1 MFLSNKLAEN
11 LKSYRKAKNLS
22 QADLAELLKISAQS
36 ISKWEC
42 GNSTP
47 DVEKLCRLS
56 EIFNVSIDT
65 LVGHSA
71 EKKKMMIAVDGG
83 GTKTEFILFS
93 EDGVIIEHMKL
104 GACNPNAVGMDK
116 SVEILTSG
124 IDAFLN
130 TCPSVCGIYIG
141 SAGFLLGNKSA
152 TIANILAKRYPH
164 IKIRCGTD
172 ILNVIASSEINEDCI
187 AVISG
192 TGVSVLVKNGE
203 DLLPMAGWGY
213 LIGKW
218 GSGFDIGR
226 DAIYSALADTEKLGR
241 HTKITEILLA
251 QSEKSIYDLLGEVY
265 KQEPSYIAS
274 FAPIVFEAYRMGD
287 EVAADILNENAK
299 QLAYVINRSHKVY
312 GKGNKVV
319 LSGSLL
325 TTNDI
330 FRTLIDSHLDSGL
343 QTVTP
348 SYPQIYGACVICA
361 QMCNVDTT
369 ELHNNFVKQ
378 YRK

>member
-11 LKSYRKAKNLS
+11 LKSYRKARKLS
-22 QADLAELLKISAQS
+22 QGELADLLKISPQS

-42 GNSTP
+42 GTSMP

-56 EIFNVSIDT
+56 EIFNVTIDT
-65 LVGHSA
+65 LIGHSA

-83 GTKTEFILFS
+83 GTKTEFVLFS
-93 EDGVIIEHMKL
+93 EDGVIVEHMKL
-104 GACNPNAVGMDK
+104 GACNPNAVGIEQ
-116 SVEILTSG
+116 SVETLTAG

-130 TCPSVCGIYIG
+130 TCPNVCGIYIG
-141 SAGFLLGNKSA
+141 SAGFLLGNKAA
-152 TIANILAKRYPH
+152 TIANRLVKRYPH

-172 ILNVIASSEINEDCI
+172 ILNVIASSEINEDCM

-203 DLLPMAGWGY
+203 TLLPMAGWGY

-226 DAIYSALADTEKLGR
+226 DAIYSALAETEKLGR
-241 HTKITEILLA
+241 PTKITEILLA
-251 QSEKSIYDLLGEVY
+251 QSEKTINDLLVEVY

-274 FAPIVFEAYRMGD
+274 FAPVVFEAYRMGD
-287 EVAADILNENAK
+287 EVAAEILNENAK
-299 QLAYVINRSHKVY
+299 QLAFVINRAHKVY

-319 LSGSLL
+319 LAGSLL

-330 FRTLIDSHLDSGL
+330 FRTMISSYLDAGL
-343 QTVTP
+343 ETVTP
-348 SYPQIYGACVICA
+348 AYPQVYGACVICC
-361 QMCNVDTT
+361 QMCNVDIT
-369 ELHNNFVKQ
+369 ELHNNFMKQ